1 MKKRWIMAGV
11 SGILILC
18 CFQVNWALGTSMFS
32 FVFVR
37 LGLEIA
43 KSFKKIFNKCVWCIF
58 LKNIYVPI
66 SKFITN

>member
-43 KSFKKIFNKCVWCIF
+43 KSFKKTFCNF
-58 LKNIYVPI
+58 QP
-66 SKFITN
+66 